1 MFPYALALQPYKN
14 LPMFLNIF
22 KSSIAGITTGMI
34 LDVPSVNTLPP
45 NYEFILTLLKII
57 APILTAYFTQI
68 HLNKRNATIEAEKTD
83 ELPK

>member
-1 MFPYALALQPYKN
+1 VLVLLPFKI

-34 LDVPSVNTLPP
+34 LDVPTLNPLPP
-45 NYEFILTLLKII
+45 QYEFILTILKII